1 MNELVIA
8 VYDIVAFAGVLLLMY
23 VIRQAQNDLHLTRT
37 DRPQVAKARKA
48 TFFADA
54 AYVLLTI
61 FFQDYWLVHPS
72 VVMTGLVVTGLVGG
86 GMAILAV
93 SVVSMH
99 ERAPPQNQ
107 SGYRP
112 VSQFNAWRRRHIL

>member
-1 MNELVIA
+1 MNNLVIA
-8 VYDIVAFAGVLLLMY
+8 VYDLVAFAGVLLLMY
-23 VIRQAQNDLHLTRT
+23 VIRQAQNDLHLNRT
-37 DRPQVAKARKA
+37 DRPQVAKARKV

-54 AYVLLTI
+54 AYVLLTV

-86 GMAILAV
+86 GMCILAV

-99 ERAPPQNQ
+99 ERAPPSNGTI
-107 SGYRP
+107 SRSYRIP
-112 VSQFNAWRRRHIL
+112 SSWFRIR